1 MYRNIWHAAV
11 LFILAAFLSGCIAAP
26 IVALANLAH
35 KSGTMSITLQ
45 GPGNALHAFREAAIK
60 NGGTIP
66 SVNQDFARAE
76 FSDVDMK
83 VEAQMLPEQTIIIR
97 GASLSNSGRTYMLK
111 DSIGEITENIAQSMQ
126 AAGFVIK
133 DRKRDRG
140 I

>member
-1 MYRNIWHAAV
+1 
-11 LFILAAFLSGCIAAP
+11 
-26 IVALANLAH
+26 
-35 KSGTMSITLQ
+35 
-45 GPGNALHAFREAAIK
+45 
-60 NGGTIP
+60 
-66 SVNQDFARAE
+66 
-76 FSDVDMK
+76 MK